1 MSLFPILE
9 VDDVFASLARKAEG
23 DLRDETTLKESL
35 FSKQVDKNRI
45 TLRLREIL
53 PPIFNLEY
61 IENVVFPALVTTA
74 YNGDRLSVPMI
85 DPFFFNKEE
94 ALPYFLWGMLY
105 DNWEPNLEED
115 GLSVFIQGYA
125 NRGEENNRK
134 KIYYSALTP
143 DLYNPM
149 YQNKITSFFDGLFKP
164 ENANKPI
171 MAEYYGSYFDLY
183 WDLHLGVTGNDIPQ
197 EVRELGQSFNTVL
210 AYLNPIEDI
219 VHDNYIRVRA
229 FRQTLKDWVD
239 EKIEDLLSEN
249 TPEPEKTLAY
259 YWLINGEQGD
269 DFRRKDVVFECFH
282 NFVALSQW
290 GNTIY
295 QIMFKLSDQTDAP
308 EIKEMFQQVMSQQF
322 DVVSQGSFT
331 PLEQFV
337 MELFRVLSPNAGSIS
352 TLTETGQ
359 LEPLYPRYGYVIN
372 PHKPTSE
379 DPRHW
384 LNPTEFDP
392 QRYVNA
398 PTSDQIDE
406 ARAKE
411 IGFAQCPFHKS
422 PIGVKDGRNTEITN
436 SAFGTV
442 YGSTDGQVYPVCDY
456 AGYAPFGFG
465 YRRCPGEQFTVKFV
479 EDFLRKVWNDGI
491 EFKLLDI
498 PNPEPVPVGPGTV
511 VNDNIG
517 FIRSN

>member
-1 MSLFPILE
+1 MSFFPILK
-9 VDDVFASLARKAEG
+9 VDDILDSLSKKAQG
-23 DLRDETTLKESL
+23 KLSNVTNLKEEL
-35 FSKQVDKNRI
+35 FSKKADKNRV
-45 TLRLREIL
+45 TQRLREIL
-53 PPIFNLEY
+53 PTIFDLEY
-61 IENVVFPALVTTA
+61 IENVIFPALVTTA
-74 YNGDRLSVPMI
+74 YIGERLSVPMI
-85 DPFFFNKEE
+85 DPDFFSKEE

-105 DNWEPNLEED
+105 DTWEPNLEED

-125 NRGEENNRK
+125 NRGKDNNRK

-143 DLYNPM
+143 DLYPAM
-149 YQNKITSFFDGLFKP
+149 YQNKIRSFFDYLFRA
-164 ENANKPI
+164 ENVNKPI

-197 EVRELGQSFNTVL
+197 EVRQLGQSFNTVL

-219 VHDNYIRVRA
+219 VHDNYVRVRA
-229 FRQTLKDWVD
+229 FRKTLRDWVD
-239 EKIEDLLSEN
+239 EKIEDLLLGKI
-249 TPEPEKTLAY
+249 PEPEKTFAY
-259 YWLINGEQGD
+259 YWLTNGEQGE

-295 QIMFKLSDQTDAP
+295 QIMFKLSDKTDSP
-308 EIKEMFQQVMSQQF
+308 EIKDMFQQIMSQEF
-322 DVVSQGSFT
+322 DVAEEGSFT
-331 PLEQFV
+331 PLERFV
-337 MELFRVLSPNAGSIS
+337 MELFRVLSPNGGSIS

-392 QRYVNA
+392 ERYVNA

-422 PIGVKDGRNTEITN
+422 PIGVNDGRNTEITN
-436 SAFGTV
+436 SIFGTV

-479 EDFLRKVWNDGI
+479 EDFLRKVWQDGL
-491 EFKLLDI
+491 EFKHLPIED
-498 PNPEPVPVGPGTV
+498 PEEVPVGPTAI
-511 VNDNIG
+511 VNDDIG
-517 FIRSN
+517 FTRSN